1 MFNKRHVD
9 EYAPHCVYAP
19 QYYKHRTVQMLKNKN
34 IGAYQLHH
42 RLVVFFC
49 LFLNSFLFFLVV
61 NKNKKTQGY
70 QNKTELG
77 SLSYNE

>member
-1 MFNKRHVD
+1 MNMHHTVSM
-9 EYAPHCVYAP
+9 H
-19 QYYKHRTVQMLKNKN
+19 HSITNTVQMLKNKN